1 MGAVWRTWPGR
12 IGCVVVGLLVVT
24 AVVSMFWTPYD
35 PQQIVPGDKWLPVS
49 WAHPFGTDGGGKDL
63 FSQVLVGA
71 RTTLFVSL
79 ATVVISAVIGLVLGI
94 VSAITPRY
102 VGESVAHLIDVLI
115 ALPTLILALV
125 FVAALGGSLRTVALA
140 LGIAFGAVLAR
151 VVRAEVARVLT
162 QDYIVTAAASGSS
175 TWRTVWRHIV
185 PNIAPTVIVQL
196 SLVAA
201 LAVLAEASLSY
212 IGLTPVST
220 PSWGRTLQTLQ
231 QSMTVHPG
239 TLVFPGLAVVVATLG
254 FNLLGDG
261 LRDAIDP
268 RLRGRAATAS
278 PVFTSV
284 VDQAGE
290 AGSSVRPASERADA
304 VRD

>member
-1 MGAVWRTWPGR
+1 MRAVWRSWPGR
-12 IGCVVVGLLVVT
+12 IGTVLVGLLVVS
-24 AVVSMFWTPYD
+24 ALVSLVWTPYD
-35 PQQIVPGDKWLPVS
+35 PQEVVPRDKWLPIS
-49 WAHPFGTDGGGKDL
+49 WDHWFGTDGAGKDL

-71 RTTLFVSL
+71 RTTLVVSL
-79 ATVVISAVIGLVLGI
+79 LTVILAAVIGLVLGVI
-94 VSAITPRY
+94 SAITPRY
-102 VGESVAHLIDVLI
+102 LGESVAHVIDVLI

-125 FVAALGGSLRTVALA
+125 FVAALGGALWTVSLA
-140 LGIAFGAVLAR
+140 LGVGFGAVLAR

-196 SLVAA
+196 SLIAA
-201 LAVLAEASLSY
+201 LTVLSEAALSY
-212 IGLTPVST
+212 LGLTPVST
-220 PSWGRTLQTLQ
+220 PSWGRMLESLQ

-239 TLVFPGLAVVVATLG
+239 TLVFPGLAVVLATLG

-261 LRDAIDP
+261 LRDAVDP

-284 VDQAGE
+284 VDQDPTAVPVAGGAGE
-290 AGSSVRPASERADA
+290 
-304 VRD
+304 